1 MAIFVLTAQE
11 EKELAVYEFS
21 FKIKKNTKKTTIL
34 ETVIQGDSGGP
45 LIYNGVQVGLT
56 SFGAA
61 IGCEAGENKYDE
73 IINDYFVFCI

>member
-1 MAIFVLTAQE
+1 MYSFSLRT
-11 EKELAVYEFS
+11 LYRSS
-21 FKIKKNTKKTTIL
+21 FKLQNLRTIIS
-34 ETVIQGDSGGP
+34 ETVLQGDSGGP

-61 IGCEAGENKYDE
+61 IGCEAGENKHDE

>member
-11 EKELAVYEFS
+11 AKELAVYRS
-21 FKIKKNTKKTTIL
+21 FFKLQNLRTFIS
-34 ETVIQGDSGGP
+34 ETVLQGDSGGP

-61 IGCEAGENKYDE
+61 IGCEAGENE
-73 IINDYFVFCI
+73 HN